1 LPDAIWITNPIDR
14 DPRGTAYAFR
24 VIPED
29 LRYTEAHEWVRD
41 LGEGVVRIGIT
52 DHAQSQLGDVVFVQ
66 LPAVG
71 DEVTAGAAVGEV
83 ESTKS
88 VSDIY
93 SPVSGTIAAV
103 NDALDANPELVNS
116 GPYESGWMIEVRL
129 AGDATGIPD
138 DLLDAVAYQEL
149 TGS

>member
-1 LPDAIWITNPIDR
+1 
-14 DPRGTAYAFR
+14 

-29 LRYTEAHEWVRD
+29 LRYTDAHEWVRD
-41 LGEGVVRIGIT
+41 LGDGVVRIGIT

-66 LPAVG
+66 LPSVG

-93 SPVSGTIAAV
+93 SPVTGTVTAV
-103 NDALDANPELVNS
+103 NEALDANPELVNS
-116 GPYESGWMIEVRL
+116 GPYEEGWMFDVRL
-129 AGDATGIPD
+129 AGDAKELPD
-138 DLLDAVAYQEL
+138 GLLDAAAYQEL

>member
-1 LPDAIWITNPIDR
+1 
-14 DPRGTAYAFR
+14 

-41 LGEGVVRIGIT
+41 LGDGVVRIGIT

-66 LPAVG
+66 LPAAG
-71 DEVTAGAAVGEV
+71 DEVTAGSAVGEV

-93 SPVSGTIAAV
+93 APVSGTVAAV
-103 NDALDANPELVNS
+103 NDALEANPELVNS
-116 GPYESGWMIEVRL
+116 APYEAGWMIEVRL
-129 AGDATGIPD
+129 AGDARGIPD
-138 DLLDAVAYQEL
+138 DLLDAAAYGEL
-149 TGS
+149 TAS

>member
-1 LPDAIWITNPIDR
+1 M
-14 DPRGTAYAFR
+14 
-24 VIPED
+24 IPED

-41 LGEGVVRIGIT
+41 LGDGVVRIGIT

-71 DEVTAGAAVGEV
+71 EEVGAGAVVGEV

-93 SPVSGTIAAV
+93 APVPGTVTSV
-103 NDALDANPELVNS
+103 NEALEANPELINS
-116 GPYESGWMIEVRL
+116 GPYEAGWMLEVRL
-129 AGDATGIPD
+129 AGDAPGIPD
-138 DLLDAVAYQEL
+138 DLLDAAAYQQL
-149 TGS
+149 TEG

>member
-1 LPDAIWITNPIDR
+1 
-14 DPRGTAYAFR
+14 

-41 LGEGVVRIGIT
+41 LGDGVVRIGIT

-66 LPAVG
+66 MPAVG
-71 DEVTAGAAVGEV
+71 DEVTAGASVGEV

-93 SPVSGTIAAV
+93 SPVAGTVTAV
-103 NDALDANPELVNS
+103 NEALDANPELVNS
-116 GPYESGWMIEVRL
+116 GPYEAGWMLEVRL
-129 AGDATGIPD
+129 AGDAPTLPD
-138 DLLDAVAYQEL
+138 DLLDAGAYQEL

>member
-1 LPDAIWITNPIDR
+1 MIPD
-14 DPRGTAYAFR
+14 
-24 VIPED
+24 D

-41 LGEGVVRIGIT
+41 LGDGVVRIGIT

-71 DEVTAGAAVGEV
+71 DEVAAGATVGEV

-93 SPVSGTIAAV
+93 SPVSGTVAAV
-103 NDALDANPELVNS
+103 NEALEANPELVNS
-116 GPYESGWMIEVRL
+116 GPYEAGWMLDIRL
-129 AGDATGIPD
+129 AADAEGQPG
-138 DLLDAVAYQEL
+138 DLLDAAAYREL
-149 TGS
+149 TAS

>member
-1 LPDAIWITNPIDR
+1 
-14 DPRGTAYAFR
+14 

-29 LRYTEAHEWVRD
+29 LRYTDAHEWVRD
-41 LGEGVVRIGIT
+41 LGDGVVRIGIT

-71 DEVTAGAAVGEV
+71 DEVTAGSAVGEV

-93 SPVSGTIAAV
+93 SPVAGTVAAV
-103 NDALDANPELVNS
+103 NDALDGTPELVNS
-116 GPYESGWMIEVRL
+116 GPYEAGWMFEVRL
-129 AGDATGIPD
+129 ADGAAGVPD
-138 DLLDAVAYQEL
+138 DLLDAAAYRDL
-149 TGS
+149 VGS